1 MNDRDK
7 LVYEKMIKTIEARLK
22 SGHPRF
28 GDHGALRDYKER
40 LAKLK

>member
-1 MNDRDK
+1 MK
-7 LVYEKMIKTIEARLK
+7 EKQIYEKMIKNIEERIR